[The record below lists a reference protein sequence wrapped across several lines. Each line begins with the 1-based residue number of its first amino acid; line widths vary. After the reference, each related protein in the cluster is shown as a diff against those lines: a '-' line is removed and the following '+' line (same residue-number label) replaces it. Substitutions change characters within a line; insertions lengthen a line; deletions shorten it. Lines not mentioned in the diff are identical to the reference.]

1 MRTFLKYWLPVFIW
15 IAIILA
21 GSTDIFSAE
30 HTSRYLVPFLRWL
43 NPHIS
48 PHTIATIHF
57 ALRKLGHLAEYAIL
71 ATLLW
76 RALRSGNRWQMAMSI
91 LFVVAWFVCAIFA
104 ATDEFHQSFVRSR
117 TPAAG
122 DVMIDIVGAF
132 IGLAI
137 CWIFAR
143 RENFVSAAN

>member
-30 HTSRYLVPFLRWL
+30 RTSRYLVPFLRWL

-57 ALRKLGHLAEYAIL
+57 ALRKLGHLTEYAIL

-76 RALRSGNRWQMAMSI
+76 RALRSGNRWQVRISI

-104 ATDEFHQSFVRSR
+104 ATDEFHQSFVPSR
-117 TPAAG
+117 TAAAG

>member
-48 PHTIATIHF
+48 PYTIATIHF
-57 ALRKLGHLAEYAIL
+57 ALRKLGHLTEYAIL

-76 RALRSGNRWQMAMSI
+76 RALRSGNRWQVRISI
-91 LFVVAWFVCAIFA
+91 RLSSLGSFAQFSPRPTNFINHFVPSCTA
-104 ATDEFHQSFVRSR
+104 
-117 TPAAG
+117 AAG
-122 DVMIDIVGAF
+122 DVMIDVVGAF

-143 RENFVSAAN
+143 RENFVSAAS